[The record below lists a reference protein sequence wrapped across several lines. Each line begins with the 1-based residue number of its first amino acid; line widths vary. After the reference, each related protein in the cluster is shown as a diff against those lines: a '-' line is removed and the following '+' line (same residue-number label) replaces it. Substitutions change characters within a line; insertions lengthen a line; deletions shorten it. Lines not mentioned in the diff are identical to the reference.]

1 MSQSESAANDRTE
14 REANLRQRNRT
25 CPPSE
30 RKRTQGTCEGKR
42 SVFPNVRFQDADL
55 PSFAVELR
63 RNVQNGFTKKL

>member
-42 SVFPNVRFQDADL
+42 SAIGQTLV
-55 PSFAVELR
+55 
-63 RNVQNGFTKKL
+63 